1 MRAPRFVAEIGSSA
15 HREQLR
21 AGIATGYLT
30 VLGFIALGVLAH
42 VTGVLAWQ
50 QAFFVPL
57 AAKLVANT
65 LSWIAIRTDRWV
77 LASAGVN
84 VLADMFAMTSLIYFT
99 GAEQS
104 HLFPIYLIEITVLAL
119 LGNVGI
125 TVCGMI
131 VAVAMYGTMALLV
144 AHGVIPHYPQ
154 PAALAWPMSARAIAV
169 DVLYTA
175 FVLGVPT
182 FFTARI
188 LQDLRQKTRAL
199 EERTQALVEAGRQKS
214 QFMANVTH
222 ELRTPIHGICGL
234 SDLVESGIYGPVS
247 PKQRDA
253 QQSIKRSA
261 RSLLA
266 LIDDLLELSRADAGK
281 LLLSPE
287 PVDVAEVVTTVAA
300 AARWMV
306 GTKNVTLETEV
317 APDVPPVSADPRG
330 LKQILLN
337 LLSNAAKFTPEG
349 GRIVLRAR
357 PEGDAAVRIEV
368 QDSGIGIAP
377 EDHAR
382 IFEDFRQL
390 DGSAERAYGGVGL
403 GLAVVRRLTEAMG
416 ARVDVKSAKGA
427 GATFGVSVPR
437 AAPVRSPLAGGA
449 SAVTP
454 SAASQPRAA
463 AAVAAASEK
472 SPESA
477 RSRTA

>member
-1 MRAPRFVAEIGSSA
+1 MRAPRFVAEIGSPA

-21 AGIATGYLT
+21 AGIATGYFT
-30 VLGFIALGVLAH
+30 VLGFVALGVLAH
-42 VTGVLAWQ
+42 VTGVVAFQ
-50 QAFFVPL
+50 RAFFVPL
-57 AAKLVANT
+57 SVKLVANT
-65 LSWIAIRTDRWV
+65 LSWIAIRNDRWV
-77 LASAGVN
+77 LASAGLN
-84 VLADMFAMTSLIYFT
+84 VLADMFAMTALIYFT
-99 GAEQS
+99 GGEQS

-125 TVCGMI
+125 TACGAV
-131 VAVAMYGTMALLV
+131 VAVAMYGAMAVLV
-144 AHGVIPHYPQ
+144 ARGVLPYYPQ
-154 PAALAWPMSARAIAV
+154 PAALAWPMSARVIAV
-169 DVLYTA
+169 DIAYTA

-182 FFTARI
+182 YYTARI
-188 LQDLRQKTRAL
+188 LQDLRGKQRAL
-199 EERTQALVEAGRQKS
+199 EERTQALVDAGRQKA

-266 LIDDLLELSRADAGK
+266 LIDDLLQLARADAGQ
-281 LLLSPE
+281 LSLVPE
-287 PVDVAEVVTTVAA
+287 SVDVAELVTTVVA
-300 AARWMV
+300 AARWLV
-306 GTKNVTLETEV
+306 GTKDLTIETEV
-317 APDVPPVSADPRG
+317 EPGVPPAYADPRG
-330 LKQILLN
+330 LKQVLLN

-349 GRIVLRAR
+349 GRIVVRAR
-357 PEGDAAVRIEV
+357 AEADTEVRIEV
-368 QDSGIGIAP
+368 QDSGVGIAP
-377 EDHAR
+377 EDHER
-382 IFEDFRQL
+382 IFEEFLQL

-416 ARVDVKSAKGA
+416 ARVDVKSAKGE

-437 AAPVRSPLAGGA
+437 RVQRA
-449 SAVTP
+449 SAVKP
-454 SAASQPRAA
+454 SAGPQPRAA
-463 AAVAAASEK
+463 AAVVAASEK

>member
-1 MRAPRFVAEIGSSA
+1 MRTPRFVAEIGSPA

-21 AGIATGYLT
+21 AGIATGYMT
-30 VLGFIALGVLAH
+30 VLGFLALGALAH
-42 VTGVLAWQ
+42 VTGVLAFQ
-50 QAFFVPL
+50 RAFFVPL
-57 AAKLVANT
+57 AVKLVANT
-65 LSWIAIRTDRWV
+65 LAWISLRTDRGV
-77 LASAGVN
+77 LATAGLN
-84 VLADMFAMTSLIYFT
+84 VLADMFAMTALIYFT
-99 GAEQS
+99 GGEQS

-125 TVCGMI
+125 TVCGAI
-131 VAVAMYGTMALLV
+131 VAVAMYGTMAVLV
-144 AHGVIPHYPQ
+144 ARGVLAYYPQ
-154 PAALAWPMSARAIAV
+154 PAALAWPMSARVIAV
-169 DVLYTA
+169 DVVYTA

-182 FFTARI
+182 YYTARI
-188 LQDLRQKTRAL
+188 LQDLREKQHAL

-266 LIDDLLELSRADAGK
+266 LIDDLLQLARADAAQ
-281 LLLSPE
+281 LSLVPE
-287 PVDVAEVVTTVAA
+287 SVDVAELVATVAA

-306 GTKNVTLETEV
+306 GIKNLTLETEV
-317 APDVPPVSADPRG
+317 EPGVPPAYADPRG
-330 LKQILLN
+330 LKQVLLN

-349 GRIVLRAR
+349 GRIVVRAR
-357 PEGDAAVRIEV
+357 AEGESAVRIEV

-377 EDHAR
+377 EDQER
-382 IFEDFRQL
+382 IFEDFLQL

-403 GLAVVRRLTEAMG
+403 GLAVVRRLTEAMN

-427 GATFGVSVPR
+427 GATFAVSVPR
-437 AAPVRSPLAGGA
+437 RAAPV

-454 SAASQPRAA
+454 SAAPKPPAA
-463 AAVAAASEK
+463 AAVAGASEK
-472 SPESA
+472 SPESV

>member
-1 MRAPRFVAEIGSSA
+1 MRAPRFVAEIGLPA

-21 AGIATGYLT
+21 AGIATGYMT
-30 VLGFIALGVLAH
+30 VLGFLGLGVLAH
-42 VTGVLAWQ
+42 VTGVLAFQ
-50 QAFFVPL
+50 RAFFVPL
-57 AAKLVANT
+57 AVKVVTNS
-65 LSWIAIRTDRWV
+65 LSWLAIRKDRCI
-77 LASAGVN
+77 LSSAGLN
-84 VLADMFAMTSLIYFT
+84 VLADMFAMTALIYFT
-99 GAEQS
+99 GGEQS

-125 TVCGMI
+125 TVCGAV
-131 VAVAMYGTMALLV
+131 VAVAMYGAMSALV
-144 AHGVIPHYPQ
+144 ARGVLAYYTS
-154 PAALAWPMSARAIAV
+154 PAALAWPMSARAIAL

-182 FFTARI
+182 YYTARI

-199 EERTQALVEAGRQKS
+199 EERTQALVEAGRQRS

-234 SDLVESGIYGPVS
+234 SDLVESGIYGQVS

-266 LIDDLLELSRADAGK
+266 LIDDLLEFSRADAGK
-281 LLLSPE
+281 LVLAAES
-287 PVDVAEVVTTVAA
+287 VDVAELVTTVAA

-306 GTKNVTLETEV
+306 GTKNVTIETEV
-317 APDVPPVSADPRG
+317 TSDVPPVHADPRG
-330 LKQILLN
+330 LKQVVLN

-357 PEGDAAVRIEV
+357 PDGDAAVRLEV

-377 EDHAR
+377 EDQER
-382 IFEDFRQL
+382 IFEEFRQL

-403 GLAVVRRLTEAMG
+403 GLAVVRRLTDAMG
-416 ARVDVKSAKGA
+416 ARVDVKSVRGA

-437 AAPVRSPLAGGA
+437 AAPPA

-454 SAASQPRAA
+454 SAALQPRAA

-472 SPESA
+472 SPESV

>member
-1 MRAPRFVAEIGSSA
+1 MRTPRFVAEIGSPA

-30 VLGFIALGVLAH
+30 VLGFLGLGILAH
-42 VTGVLAWQ
+42 VTGVLAFQ
-50 QAFFVPL
+50 RTFFVPL
-57 AAKLVANT
+57 AAKLLANT
-65 LSWIAIRTDRWV
+65 VSWIAIRKDRWV
-77 LASAGVN
+77 LPSAGLN

-99 GAEQS
+99 GGEQS

-119 LGNVGI
+119 LGNVGV

-131 VAVAMYGTMALLV
+131 VAVAMYGTMAVLV
-144 AHGVIPHYPQ
+144 ARGVIPYYPQ

-182 FFTARI
+182 YFTARI

-199 EERTQALVEAGRQKS
+199 EERTEALVEAGRQKS

-281 LLLSPE
+281 LVLASE
-287 PVDVAEVVTTVAA
+287 PVDVAEVVATVAA
-300 AARWMV
+300 AAHWMV
-306 GTKNVTLETEV
+306 GTKKLTIETEV
-317 APDVPPVSADPRG
+317 ASGIPPVQADPRG
-330 LKQILLN
+330 LKQVLLN

-357 PEGDAAVRIEV
+357 PEGDAAVRLEV

-377 EDHAR
+377 EDHER

-437 AAPVRSPLAGGA
+437 AAPPT

-454 SAASQPRAA
+454 SAAPQPRAA